1 MLKWK
6 FKFKVNPACTR
17 DLGTRVPARKLHTW
31 PGYIDTR
38 ILPGLVGTLFSVS
51 RAGVGNLQPAGCKQP
66 PDLQRKQN
74 PRALPYVDQ
83 YHLPVNRPLDPF
95 FDSNLTPNDLVF
107 SPHPKIPFYKIEC
120 KISNFSHAFGTFV
133 NYQLKI
139 TNFHSN
145 LTQSSPNKHTSK
157 NAIFFKPHSLYAILH
172 QVPVSFSCR
181 HIPDLPVTFIFECH
195 GYKVASN
202 IWQIYN
208 HTHHTW

>member
-1 MLKWK
+1 MSERMTK
-6 FKFKVNPACTR
+6 FHYFQLPCCKRKEVVGSRFALYTEKVN
-17 DLGTRVPARKLHTW
+17 W
-31 PGYIDTR
+31 
-38 ILPGLVGTLFSVS
+38 VGTLFSVS

-133 NYQLKI
+133 NYQLKM
-139 TNFHSN
+139 TNLHST
-145 LTQSSPNKHTSK
+145 LTQFSPNKHTSK
-157 NAIFFKPHSLYAILH
+157 YAIFLKPH
-172 QVPVSFSCR
+172 PKPPFSTR
-181 HIPDLPVTFIFECH
+181 
-195 GYKVASN
+195 S
-202 IWQIYN
+202 
-208 HTHHTW
+208 